1 MSSDAAFISGHTL
14 ENPKKCATLSHFFSG
29 TIPFWAA
36 IIAPHLVPSSSH
48 PIRKAPFRRQKPRG
62 ARAQANARRF
72 LPVFHYLRW
81 AFLRHPS
88 WSSHNSTRCSMSK
101 EELPSSQHDQL
112 ATAIVRGKSNAG
124 WARQIGVP
132 GRTAQRWATEPMSAA
147 RLRAADQRI
156 RQIERIDPSAGAAK
170 RTKPRSASRCAF
182 QFRRRVGKLSHRKR
196 FGRLCRRCQDF
207 QVPPRS

>member
-1 MSSDAAFISGHTL
+1 
-14 ENPKKCATLSHFFSG
+14 
-29 TIPFWAA
+29 
-36 IIAPHLVPSSSH
+36 
-48 PIRKAPFRRQKPRG
+48 
-62 ARAQANARRF
+62 
-72 LPVFHYLRW
+72 
-81 AFLRHPS
+81 
-88 WSSHNSTRCSMSK
+88 MSK

-182 QFRRRVGKLSHRKR
+182 QFRRRVGELSHRKR
-196 FGRLCRRCQDF
+196 FGRLCRRCGIF
-207 QVPPRS
+207 RVPAAREPVRPVHFDTCAHGAHDAHGDHGHPGAGRAETQSLSASRSYSEAAQSL